1 MSHNLQYIIISPFC
15 KSFIAITSFWQ
26 SKSSI
31 STWCHQFLKIKPFKR
46 LSLIL
51 RVQFSN
57 SISWTLFQFSILKLF
72 LSFSSPEL
80 IPLNCCQ
87 THFKILMRI
96 DRASNCFNFGSATL
110 NCTVA
115 RQVEDRSCP
124 GKFTLFA
131 QIYLLIVFRKTS
143 EKRFL
148 SINHTCLSLGR

>member
-1 MSHNLQYIIISPFC
+1 MLSSVDAFTQYISNIQASEFKATNITYS
-15 KSFIAITSFWQ
+15 SNFIELYFD
-26 SKSSI
+26 
-31 STWCHQFLKIKPFKR
+31 
-46 LSLIL
+46 
-51 RVQFSN
+51 
-57 SISWTLFQFSILKLF
+57 TLNFMNLFSILQFF

-131 QIYLLIVFRKTS
+131 QIYLLIVFRKPQKKGFCPLITPVY
-143 EKRFL
+143 
-148 SINHTCLSLGR
+148 H

>member
-1 MSHNLQYIIISPFC
+1 MGNQNHQSHLVDIS
-15 KSFIAITSFWQ
+15 SY
-26 SKSSI
+26 
-31 STWCHQFLKIKPFKR
+31 FLKIKVPSVSVYF
-46 LSLIL
+46 LEFYFQT
-51 RVQFSN
+51 QFHEPDFN
-57 SISWTLFQFSILKLF
+57 FSILKLF
-72 LSFSSPEL
+72 LNFSSPEL